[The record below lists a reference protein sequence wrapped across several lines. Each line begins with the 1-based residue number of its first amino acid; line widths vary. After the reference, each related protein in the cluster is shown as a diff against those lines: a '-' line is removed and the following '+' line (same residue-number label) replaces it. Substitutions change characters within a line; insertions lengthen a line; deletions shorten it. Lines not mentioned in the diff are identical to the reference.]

1 MLASLFPLKYITA
14 TALSVGLLFLP
25 VEAPSSFATKLPQS
39 LLAQAQPTPRSTS
52 PEAVAIDR
60 LFKSDS
66 PPPEADSQAQ
76 RLFYDIKSL
85 MGSYQTV
92 QQDGDDYLAKFDR
105 GSLPVS
111 VRLDSK
117 GQIES
122 ISFGCPRFTS
132 LDLSQASREIRE
144 MFSSCLGP
152 HS

>member
-1 MLASLFPLKYITA
+1 MLASLFPLKHLTT
-14 TALSVGLLFLP
+14 TALSVGLLVLP
-25 VEAPSSFATKLPQS
+25 VEAPSSLATKLPQS
-39 LLAQAQPTPRSTS
+39 FLAQAQLTPGSTS
-52 PEAVAIDR
+52 PEATAIDR
-60 LFKSDS
+60 LFKSES

-76 RLFYDIKSL
+76 RLFYDIKAL

-92 QQDGDDYLAKFDR
+92 QQDGDDYLATFEH

-117 GQIES
+117 DQIES

-132 LDLSQASREIRE
+132 LDLSQASREIRQ
-144 MFSSCLGP
+144 MLSGCPGL